1 MNHPLPEASRRT
13 LRSAGRRFAPAA
25 STLALSLSLFLA
37 SGAVHAAEFGGVAF
51 DDRAK
56 VGASELQLNGGGL
69 RTKVFFKVYAMA
81 LYLPEKAATAEAV
94 LAGKGAKR
102 IGISLLRDLS
112 AQQFADALN
121 EGIVKNSSEAEL
133 AALKPKVQAFTDTLL
148 SLGEAKK
155 GTAVTLDYTPE
166 KGTQLLVNGSA
177 KGGPIPGEDFNR
189 ALLRIWLG
197 AKPAQDDL
205 KEGLLGKK

>member
-1 MNHPLPEASRRT
+1 MNHPLPEASCRT
-13 LRSAGRRFAPAA
+13 PRSAGRRFAPAA
-25 STLALSLSLFLA
+25 STLALSLSLFFA
-37 SGAVHAAEFGGVAF
+37 AGAVQAAEFGGVAF
-51 DDRAK
+51 DDRVK
-56 VGASELQLNGGGL
+56 VGANELQLNGGGL

-81 LYLPEKAATAEAV
+81 LYLPEKAATADAA
-94 LAGKGAKR
+94 LAAKGPRR

-121 EGIVKNSSEAEL
+121 EGIVKNTADAEL

-155 GTAVTLDYTPE
+155 GTSVVLDYTPE

-177 KGGPIPGEDFNR
+177 KGAPIPGEDFNR

-205 KEGLLGKK
+205 KDGLLGKK